1 MAWNGVE
8 YDNTTF
14 ERDAGTRFDYV
25 PETTASLSL
34 SQRIPIGSGGIKGFW
49 RADYQYADGFPV
61 VARRINPSTG
71 DRVTFADLVTE
82 DQSLLNLRV
91 GFDTER
97 YSVTL
102 GVENVLDE
110 DARTFPSL
118 FVANGGVRVRP
129 MTYSLN
135 LRYDW

>member
-1 MAWNGVE
+1 MAR
-8 YDNTTF
+8 T
-14 ERDAGTRFDYV
+14 
-25 PETTASLSL
+25 
-34 SQRIPIGSGGIKGFW
+34 
-49 RADYQYADGFPV
+49 
-61 VARRINPSTG
+61 INPATG
-71 DRVTFADLVTE
+71 GRVTLANLVTE

-110 DARTFPSL
+110 DALTFPNI